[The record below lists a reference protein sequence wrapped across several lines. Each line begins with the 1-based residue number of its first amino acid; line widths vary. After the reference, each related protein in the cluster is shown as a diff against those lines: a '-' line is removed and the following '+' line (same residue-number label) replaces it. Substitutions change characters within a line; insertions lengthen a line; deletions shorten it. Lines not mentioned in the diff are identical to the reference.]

1 MKVAVMGAGNG
12 GCAVAFDWA
21 AAGHE
26 VALYSPSGVAGAIGG
41 IAEHG
46 RLSSTGDLEG
56 EVQISYV
63 GHDAQ
68 RALDGAALVFVVGP
82 AYSTEPLAREAKG
95 HLTAGQIV
103 VVCPTSGGGAMAF
116 QNVIGAD
123 AGVIV
128 AETSTLPYAVRL
140 LGSATIHVYL
150 KLKGGLW
157 VAAID
162 PDQSAIVQQIL
173 HEVYPGIESA
183 KSVWQ
188 TTLQNANP
196 VIHPSI
202 SLLNAARIDGPED
215 FNFYEDGV
223 TPGVG
228 RLIKGVD
235 EERIALGKAMG
246 VIVLSDPELSM
257 LQGYF
262 TVETYDTGYST
273 APGFQGIKAQTQL
286 DYRYFTEDVGYGLV
300 FFSDLGRHLGVPTP
314 LMDSMITIVSTVMDR
329 DFRGEA
335 KRTVAGLGLS
345 KDDLLPV

>member
-1 MKVAVMGAGNG
+1 MKVAVLGSGNG

-26 VALYSPSGVAGAIGG
+26 VTMYSTPEVPGAIADV
-41 IAEHG
+41 AELG
-46 RLSSTGDLEG
+46 KLSSTGDLDG
-56 EVQISYV
+56 EASIGYA

-68 RALDGAALVFVVGP
+68 RALEGADLIFAVGP
-82 AYSTEPLAREAKG
+82 AYSTEPLAHAAKE
-95 HLTAGQIV
+95 HLAQGQIV
-103 VVCPTSGGGAMAF
+103 VVCPSSGGGALAF
-116 QNVIGAD
+116 QNVIGRD
-123 AGVIV
+123 NGIVV

-140 LGSATIHVYL
+140 LGPATIHVYL

-162 PDQSAIVQQIL
+162 ADQSERVQQIL
-173 HEVYPGIESA
+173 HEVYPGIESVG
-183 KSVWQ
+183 SVWQ
-188 TTLQNANP
+188 TSLQNANP

-202 SLLNAARIDGPED
+202 TLLNAARIDAPGD
-215 FNFYEDGV
+215 FNFYEEGV
-223 TPGVG
+223 TPAVG

-235 EERIALGKAMG
+235 EERMALGKAMG
-246 VIVLSDPELSM
+246 FTVLSDPELSM

-273 APGFQGIKAQTQL
+273 APGFQGIKAQPHL

-314 LMDSMITIVSTVMDR
+314 LMDSMITIVSTVLDR

-335 KRTVAGLGLS
+335 KRTVASLGLS
-345 KDDLLPV
+345 EADLTVD